1 MSKYKKSRRGRTL
14 VSTSGKLYA
23 YNKKNIDDFK
33 KEIMSSKEYTDA
45 EKRGLI
51 ADLNIKIKQ
60 RMKDGK
66 KLTTTGFFGE
76 LASDQIERMLVNAGY
91 SLEEAAEELGVSE
104 ADLLDKRNWSGSG
117 DTFKHAGDTWLF
129 SFKYT
134 GAVFK
139 KQ

>member
-14 VSTSGKLYA
+14 VSKSGKLNA
-23 YNKKNIDDFK
+23 SNKKNIDAFK
-33 KEIMSSKEYTDA
+33 NEIMSSKEYTDA

-51 ADLNIKIKQ
+51 ADLNIIIKQ

-76 LASDQIERMLVNAGY
+76 LASDKIERMLVNAGY
-91 SLEEAAEELGVSE
+91 SIEEASEELGVSE
-104 ADLLDKRNWSGSG
+104 SELLDMKNWSG
-117 DTFKHAGDTWLF
+117 DKFTHAKDTWLF

-134 GAVFK
+134 GAAFTK
-139 KQ
+139 I

>member
-14 VSTSGKLYA
+14 VSKSGRLNA
-23 YNKKNIDDFK
+23 SNKKNIDALK
-33 KEIMSSKEYTDA
+33 TEILNSKEYSDA

-51 ADLNIKIKQ
+51 ADLNIIIKQ

-76 LASDQIERMLVNAGY
+76 LASDKIERMLINAGY
-91 SLEEAAEELGVSE
+91 SIEEAAEELQVDE
-104 ADLLDKRNWSGSG
+104 ADLLDMKNWSG
-117 DTFKHAGDTWLF
+117 DKFTHAGDTWLF

-134 GAVFK
+134 GAVFTRV
-139 KQ
+139 